1 MSKLKPPSKIGK
13 PTGLPHPKPSGG
25 IPAPSSSRGQSKC
38 RFQKKKKKQKRKK
51 KKKKF
56 TLNDMCL
63 FRILE
68 LVNKWT

>member
-38 RFQKKKKKQKRKK
+38 RLQKKKKKKNFVCERYVFISYFGTSK
-51 KKKKF
+51 
-56 TLNDMCL
+56 
-63 FRILE
+63 
-68 LVNKWT
+68 

>member
-38 RFQKKKKKQKRKK
+38 RLQKKYFQ
-51 KKKKF
+51 
-56 TLNDMCL
+56 
-63 FRILE
+63 
-68 LVNKWT
+68 VNFEQSEWISYCGTSK